1 MDDVQNGRT
10 YIPCLRNEHF
20 IKTANLFK
28 LFFWVDKVKT
38 RMEEEISC
46 IEIENLIINLM

>member
-10 YIPCLRNEHF
+10 YIPCLWNEHF

-28 LFFWVDKVKT
+28 LFFWVNKVKT
-38 RMEEEISC
+38 RMQEEISC